1 LTQNITNVETNAA
14 MKPQIQE
21 LKDVLAK
28 SGQVKKVVMQT
39 WCSTEDEGTRVD

>member
-1 LTQNITNVETNAA
+1 MNDLWNL
-14 MKPQIQE
+14 KFQE

-28 SGQVKKVVMQT
+28 SMHIKKVVMQT